1 MTLLDDY
8 QVRYKVRG
16 VRMLAEMLERVPA
29 ELLRRTGMD
38 RLMLSVS
45 VS

>member
-16 VRMLAEMLERVPA
+16 VRMVAEMLERVPA

-38 RLMLSVS
+38 HLMLTVS